1 MEYTNTG
8 DKMNLKKLKIIA
20 VIAIFLFTV
29 LYHFLYDWLPN
40 PIFAVFFPV
49 NESIWEHMKLLYSG
63 IISWGIIEYF
73 LLNKTKTK
81 YNNFWYQLFITA
93 ITSIPLY
100 LIIFLPLYNI
110 FGENMIISIG
120 LLIIVIILEQIL
132 SYYLLKSKIKKP
144 ILNKISIVLLIL
156 FYFVFLNLTYYPPEN
171 YIFYDTVAKK
181 YGI

>member
-1 MEYTNTG
+1 MS
-8 DKMNLKKLKIIA
+8 LKKLKIIG
-20 VIAIFLFTV
+20 IISIFLLTV

-40 PIFAVFFPV
+40 PVFSIFFPV

-63 IISWGIIEYF
+63 IISWGIIEYII
-73 LLNKTKTK
+73 LNKKKIK

-93 ITSIPLY
+93 FTSIPLY

-110 FGENMIISIG
+110 FGENMVISIG
-120 LLIIVIILEQIL
+120 ILIIVIILEQIL
-132 SYYLLKSKIKKP
+132 SYYLLKEKAKRPLID
-144 ILNKISIVLLIL
+144 KISIVLLIL